1 MTGLA
6 DTDGGADDRGRHRRE
21 QPRTDYGGA
30 VYGAL
35 LAASVVAGTG
45 ALGPYRRV
53 GLVLLLLV
61 TGLVFWAA
69 HVYSRLVGE
78 RETYRH
84 PSWAVISGVARQEW
98 PIAQAAVPPAVA
110 VAISPLL
117 GLDLEGTAWFALAV
131 ALAEQIGWAGAA
143 EVRAGGSRRRVI
155 ASGVVNLV
163 LGLVIVILK
172 AVVHEH

>member
-1 MTGLA
+1 MTGRA
-6 DTDGGADDRGRHRRE
+6 DTDDAADDKGRHRPER
-21 QPRTDYGGA
+21 PRTDYGGA

-45 ALGPYRRV
+45 ALGPYHRV
-53 GLVLLLLV
+53 GLVVILLV

-69 HVYSRLVGE
+69 HAYSRLVGE
-78 RETYRH
+78 RDTYRH
-84 PSWAVISGVARQEW
+84 PTWAVIGRVARDEW
-98 PIAQAAVPPAVA
+98 PIFQAAVPPALA

-117 GLDLEGTAWFALAV
+117 GLDLEGTAWFALSV

-143 EVRAGGSRRRVI
+143 EVRAGGSRRRVL

-172 AVVHEH
+172 AFLHEH